1 MSQNSLT
8 LLTRVGCTRDGLM
21 TTSLCC
27 LSRFMDAVAWIPNPK
42 KRYFGQKKVMFIFIK
57 KLLTLPRVCNADY
70 HDLAA
75 RSSCVTKVFSEANHH
90 NEL

>member
-42 KRYFGQKKVMFIFIK
+42 KRYLRTRKGDVYI
-57 KLLTLPRVCNADY
+57 Y
-70 HDLAA
+70 
-75 RSSCVTKVFSEANHH
+75 
-90 NEL
+90 